1 MRVLLDTNIVID
13 ALQNREPW
21 YHDAQQVFRGA
32 IDKKFIGCI
41 TAKEAADIHYFMKK
55 FFKGQENT
63 DQKARE
69 VLTSLFHIFE
79 LLDTKSTDCEKA
91 VDSNCPDYEDA
102 VMIETAIREKMDYI
116 ITRNVRDYINSP
128 IPVLSPSDF
137 LGTLVI

>member
-13 ALQNREPW
+13 VFQHREPW
-21 YHDAQQVFRGA
+21 FDNSWRIFRGA

-102 VMIETAIREKMDYI
+102 VMIETAVREEIDYI
-116 ITRNVRDYINSP
+116 ITRNVRDYINSSV
-128 IPVLSPSDF
+128 PVLSPADF
-137 LGTLVI
+137 LRNYI